1 MSHDD
6 SSSLLILRAWL
17 EDDNAPRLRVQMTQV
32 KRLPNG
38 ERMVVSASSVDEV
51 SAAVRRWLEALLET
65 G

>member
-38 ERMVVSASSVDEV
+38 ERMVVSATSVDEV

>member
-1 MSHDD
+1 
-6 SSSLLILRAWL
+6 LLILRAWL

-38 ERMVVSASSVDEV
+38 ERMVVSATSVDEV